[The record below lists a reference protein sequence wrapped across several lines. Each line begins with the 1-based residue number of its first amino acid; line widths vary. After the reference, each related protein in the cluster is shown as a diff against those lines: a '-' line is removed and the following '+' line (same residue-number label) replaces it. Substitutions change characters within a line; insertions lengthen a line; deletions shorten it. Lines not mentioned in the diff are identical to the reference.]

1 MKSYLEHLKSTDI
14 KVNPISIFR
23 SSAIFP
29 IICNKSIVC
38 KIHFL
43 SCWFMEKKNQLKIKL
58 V

>member
-43 SCWFMEKKNQLKIKL
+43 SCWFMEKKIN
-58 V
+58 